1 MRILLSEKEVRKG
14 VQQLAE
20 NVTEKYGNQE
30 LTIVGLMT
38 GSIVLMADLIRLLEM
53 PLRVGVIQTASYR
66 NSTTGGPLSI
76 NDSMLPEIRGKHVL
90 VVDDIFDTGK
100 TMDRVFRV
108 LMEHHPKSI
117 RSVVLLFKTGK
128 QQVDYRPDFVAFD
141 IPDEFVVGYGLDY
154 CDGYRNLPYIA
165 ALEPEDINRSE

>member
-1 MRILLSEKEVRKG
+1 MKILLSEEDVRQGVERLAQEVTG
-14 VQQLAE
+14 Q
-20 NVTEKYGNQE
+20 YSGQE

-53 PLRVGVIQTASYR
+53 PLRVGVMQTSSYR
-66 NSTTGGPLSI
+66 NSTSSGSVEI
-76 NDSMLPEIRGKHVL
+76 NDSMIPEVRGKHVL

-100 TMDRVFRV
+100 TMDRVFKV
-108 LMEHHPKSI
+108 LMQHHPKSI
-117 RSVVLLFKTGK
+117 RSVVLLFKSGK

-154 CDGYRNLPYIA
+154 CDAYRNLPFIA
-165 ALEPEDINRSE
+165 ALEPEDINQTL